1 MHGHVRF
8 GDFWERKLKKSVP
21 FAPPLPGRP
30 ARIPK
35 AAQIVYTAAMTSVV
49 GRCCV
54 SACRA
59 FRLVAVPWRLFKARC
74 PLASFIAGRVV
85 TMLVMLLALG
95 WALFGLMAL
104 APGDIVDQMMQQ
116 QLLTQTGSPRAGGA
130 GERSDVFSEE
140 QLANLR
146 AELGLDQPFTVQ
158 YAKWLSRV
166 VVHHDLGVSLISKA
180 PVGFLIRS
188 RLVNSL
194 VLNLISL
201 VCITV
206 FSFLLGVYFSSKAGT
221 RLDLAATFFA
231 LFFHAFPGI
240 LLLILLQLFASV
252 SGLFPVTA
260 YPGFPAGDAPV
271 AFAFSYGYHIF
282 LPLLASFL
290 GGIGGTMRM
299 IRSTMLDQM
308 GMPYIMALRA
318 RGISERRVYLH
329 HAFRNT
335 LNPYITGS
343 ANLLA
348 GLFSGSLVL
357 EIIFAYPGIGRLSYD
372 AVMQQD
378 VNLVLAC
385 TMFVAA
391 LNLIGMTLSDV
402 LLAVVD
408 PRIRYGK
415 EG

>member
-1 MHGHVRF
+1 MSSEELGIRSEKL
-8 GDFWERKLKKSVP
+8 GDTRCEVSTGSTSTSGRAIRRSA
-21 FAPPLPGRP
+21 FAPF
-30 ARIPK
+30 
-35 AAQIVYTAAMTSVV
+35 
-49 GRCCV
+49 
-54 SACRA
+54 
-59 FRLVAVPWRLFKARC
+59 FRSFHSLQNALRRGYYPYRVFKNKF
-74 PLASFIAGRVV
+74 PLASFITSRII
-85 TMLVMLLALG
+85 TMIVILFILG

-116 QLLTQTGSPRAGGA
+116 QLMSQTESRGGGGKGS
-130 GERSDVFSEE
+130 EKDSVFSEE
-140 QLANLR
+140 QIAKMR
-146 AELGLDQPFTVQ
+146 AEMGLDKPFTVQ
-158 YAKWLSRV
+158 YFRWLERV

-180 PVGFLIRS
+180 PVSFLIKS
-188 RLVNSL
+188 RIVNSL

-201 VCITV
+201 VFITI

-221 RLDLAATFFA
+221 RTDLAATFFA

-252 SGLFPVTA
+252 TGLFPVTA
-260 YPGFPAGDAPV
+260 YPDFPIGEAPAKFV
-271 AFAFSYGYHIF
+271 FSYTYHIF

-318 RGISERRVYLH
+318 RGISERRVYLN

-348 GLFSGSLVL
+348 SLFSGSLVL
-357 EIIFAYPGIGRLSYD
+357 EIIFSYPGIGRLMYD

-378 VNLVLAC
+378 VNLVLANN
-385 TMFVAA
+385 MFISA
-391 LNLIGMTLSDV
+391 LVLAGMTISDI

-408 PRIRYGK
+408 PRVRYGK